1 MGVVSI
7 SHTPLIGGIE
17 IYTRGGANTGGTAT
31 LTALATHSDN
41 QKVLVT
47 AQHVMAGS
55 ADFFTGVDTNR
66 TDVLFS
72 LRALTA
78 LWNRTK

>member
-31 LTALATHSDN
+31 LTGVAR
-41 QKVLVT
+41 KGKKRVLVT
-47 AQHVMAGS
+47 CQHVMADIPG
-55 ADFFTGVDTNR
+55 
-66 TDVLFS
+66 FS
-72 LRALTA
+72 HRG
-78 LWNRTK
+78 